1 MFLSSSIRWNYWNI
15 FNNKQFSLTWMEKFL
30 ILLGIDRGGR
40 NYLVS
45 ERKKNKGNNKRKG
58 ISFWLRESI
67 EKLFL
72 NLWKIGTR
80 NIVVDV
86 WEFLF
91 RFNAWTRSKNFNF
104 IFFYFFFCRRKTKRN
119 GNNTPVPLIFFARIV
134 FYRSK
139 YKCS

>member
-30 ILLGIDRGGR
+30 ILLGIDRGGK

-45 ERKKNKGNNKRKG
+45 ERKKNKGNNKGKG
-58 ISFWLRESI
+58 ISFWLLI
-67 EKLFL
+67 D
-72 NLWKIGTR
+72 WKIILESLKNRDR

-91 RFNAWTRSKNFNF
+91 RFNAWTRSKDFNF